1 MFSRTLLNLNP
12 PSLTIKRFLNL
23 QKPYDVIV
31 VGGGHAG
38 TEACAAS
45 VRMGA
50 STLLVTHKKDT
61 IGNSSVA
68 LQP

>member
-1 MFSRTLLNLNP
+1 MFRTTLLSVHIHPAIITKRYFNP
-12 PSLTIKRFLNL
+12 
-23 QKPYDVIV
+23 QKIYDVIV

-45 VRMGA
+45 MRMGA

-61 IGNSSVA
+61 IGSTSSSN
-68 LQP
+68 